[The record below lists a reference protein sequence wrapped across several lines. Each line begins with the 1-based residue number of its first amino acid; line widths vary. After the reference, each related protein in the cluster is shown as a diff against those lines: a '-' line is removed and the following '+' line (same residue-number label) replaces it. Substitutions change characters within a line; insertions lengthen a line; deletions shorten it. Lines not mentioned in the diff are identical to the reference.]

1 MTAIYDWS
9 EALLTMKSKIKEL
22 NHALLMRQNDKAKAI
37 VIDIDVAAQQLYFFL
52 EREDEKNPPDGGEVP
67 RPQ

>member
-37 VIDIDVAAQQLYFFL
+37 IIDIDVAAQQLYFFL
-52 EREDEKNPPDGGEVP
+52 EREDEKKSP
-67 RPQ
+67 